1 MLVVKV
7 DIEIAP
13 CYDETSIE
21 KGRGLGTLTTLRPTS
36 NRPTFL
42 GQPISHRFDPTFL
55 AEPALPIP
63 PTPGPHGSGFLI
75 SFGNR
80 EE

>member
-1 MLVVKV
+1 MLVIKV
-7 DIEIAP
+7 DIETAP
-13 CYDETSIE
+13 CYDEISIE

-63 PTPGPHGSGFLI
+63 PTPGPQGPGFLVPI
-75 SFGNR
+75 TSHQ
-80 EE
+80 E